1 VRAVLGATRIP
12 FAKLAAEVAPFEA
25 HARRATFARLVV
37 PAEPRVVAA
46 VGEPL
51 WRFERLAAMALLEDV
66 TPRRARFA
74 QLVVRVRD
82 RT

>member
-1 VRAVLGATRIP
+1 MMRVP
-12 FAKLAAEVAPFEA
+12 FAGLAAEVAPFEA
-25 HARRATFARLVV
+25 HARRATFAGLVAPV
-37 PAEPRVVAA
+37 EQRVEVAP
-46 VGEPL
+46 GEPL

-74 QLVVRVRD
+74 RLVARVRA